1 MAKPN
6 AARVNAVSFAA
17 SLDVTYWLDYDPA
30 TMLVTAMTID
40 NQSGGNVYAEVVTTA
55 KVQGKNLWG
64 QVFGP
69 GLTSLPVPKQANV
82 TVGFDPNDGNAPYL
96 TGIESMTLREPA

>member
-6 AARVNAVSFAA
+6 ATRQNSVSFAA
-17 SLDVTYWLDYDPA
+17 TSDVIYWLDYDPA
-30 TMLVTAMTID
+30 TMLVTNLTVD
-40 NQSGGNVYAEVVTTA
+40 NQSGGDVYAEIVTTA

-64 QVFGP
+64 QTFAA

-82 TVGFDPNDGNAPYL
+82 KVGFDPNDGNAPYL